1 MYEIKLSRCMYE
13 INELKHQIDLLTYKK
28 NQPYYEIFKEYNED
42 QFMSFM
48 RNIELGG
55 WLCLVAGLILKIFVF
70 YI

>member
-1 MYEIKLSRCMYE
+1 MYE

-55 WLCLVAGLILKIFVF
+55 WLCLVTGLILKIFVF